1 MGQKYLKTHLDLT
14 RLVDLIVEGRRGVSG
29 VSGVFLGFLVGQ
41 TDGRH
46 VYMNGGQSDGHV

>member
-14 RLVDLIVEGRRGVSG
+14 RLVDLIVEGRRG